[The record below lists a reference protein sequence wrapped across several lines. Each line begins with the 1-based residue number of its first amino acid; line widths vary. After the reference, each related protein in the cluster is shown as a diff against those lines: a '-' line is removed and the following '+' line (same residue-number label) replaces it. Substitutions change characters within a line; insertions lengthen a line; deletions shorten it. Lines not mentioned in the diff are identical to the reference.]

1 MNKLGQKA
9 FRLPAATAE
18 EDVAATSLARVLK
31 RIYNPHIGLIRFLA
45 EVGTQPDEPPLFL
58 AVAEHQNPFL
68 VPPRSLD
75 TPPAEAPKVSVMG
88 TGSALDRISAL
99 WSTVGEATE
108 RYALH
113 IYDRDQIVVA
123 SEADLTQ
130 PFLSPSRMIMFSD
143 AQYAREDFQ
152 FRRYD
157 PAAPIGWARG
167 IDLAS
172 GETAYVPACMS
183 YLGYRPISPAEC
195 LDSGYSTGGAAGP
208 TLEAALHS
216 GLLEVIERDGFA
228 CHWYLRRTPPEI
240 RIDDY
245 VEQLPANLVEVFRS
259 AKLKLR
265 LFDITTDLGIPT
277 VLAVGLPANGGIAIG
292 ASARPTFAV
301 AIEKAVLEAFHT
313 FNWISDLRRSGAR
326 IEDYR
331 DVRAY
336 RDHVVWH
343 LDPSRHGCFDFIL
356 KPAGRPERLP
366 VAALGGAGDAGKLLE
381 LTMHL
386 SGRGYGAYGLDLTPL
401 EVEGLDLHVA
411 RGFVPGLHPLGAGS
425 GNEHLD
431 DRRLRTFA
439 RSVGLPFPKDLN
451 LDLHPFP

>member
-1 MNKLGQKA
+1 MNSMEQMS
-9 FRLPAATAE
+9 FRLPTASTQEDLAAA
-18 EDVAATSLARVLK
+18 SLARVLK
-31 RIYNPHIGLIRFLA
+31 RVYNPQIGLIRFLA
-45 EVGTQPDEPPLFL
+45 EVGRQPDEPPLFL

-88 TGSALDRISAL
+88 TGSALDRVSAL
-99 WSTVGEATE
+99 WSTVGEAIE

-113 IYDRDQIVVA
+113 IYDRSELLEA
-123 SEADLTQ
+123 SEYDLQ
-130 PFLSPSRMIMFSD
+130 ELFVSPSRMILFSD
-143 AQYAREDFQ
+143 EQYARGDFP

-157 PAAPIGWARG
+157 PAATIGWARG
-167 IDLAS
+167 IHLAS
-172 GETAYVPACMS
+172 GETSYLPACMS

-216 GLLEVIERDGFA
+216 GLMEVIERDGFA

-245 VEQLPANLVEVFRS
+245 IGQLPANLVEVFES
-259 AKLKLR
+259 ARLKLR
-265 LFDITTDLGIPT
+265 LFDITTDLGVPT
-277 VLAVGLPANGGIAIG
+277 VLAVGLPARGGIAIG

-313 FNWISDLRRSGAR
+313 FNWISDLQRSGATITDR
-326 IEDYR
+326 QS
-331 DVRAY
+331 VRAY

-343 LDPSRHGCFDFIL
+343 LDPSRLGSFDFIL
-356 KPAGRPERLP
+356 NASDRPERLP
-366 VAALGGAGDAGKLLE
+366 AAS
-381 LTMHL
+381 L
-386 SGRGYGAYGLDLTPL
+386 SGTNDTERLQALAAQLSGHGYDAYGLDMTPL
-401 EVEGLDLHVA
+401 EVEGLDLYVA
-411 RGFVPGLHPLGAGS
+411 RAFVPGLHPLGAGS

-431 DRRLRTFA
+431 DRRLRKFA
-439 RSVGLPFPKDLN
+439 ASVGLSFPQHLN